1 MKKKGTGG
9 HGRKRLAGK
18 GPTPKASDRTYHQ
31 AYRDR
36 IAAEKKATHTNA
48 QRSRAAAKDHY
59 RPHTRA
65 GAELIFGRNPV
76 SEAAVAGVP
85 FKRLFV
91 ASTIMKDPK
100 LAKVVERASASGV
113 PLRECSAADLDRLT
127 EGGVHQGIAAELC
140 AYQYLDVMEL
150 WDLAVARAEA
160 AGRAA
165 SAGCAVVSPAVHE
178 VPSGVLG
185 ETPKSD
191 LAPHETVATK
201 PPTHPPLLVALDQIT
216 DPHNLGAVLRSA
228 AAFGADGVI
237 IPEHRAASVN
247 AAAWKVSAGA
257 AAIVPVAQATNL
269 TRALQDLKRAGA
281 FVIGLD
287 GGGDVALPDLQL
299 TDVPLVVV
307 TGSEGRGISRLVRD
321 TCDQIVSIPIAPR
334 MESLNA
340 AVATGIALYQ
350 IATARRV
357 VR

>member
-59 RPHTRA
+59 RPHT
-65 GAELIFGRNPV
+65 GKDAELIYGRNPV
-76 SEAAVAGVP
+76 VEAAAAGVP
-85 FKRLFV
+85 FRRLFV

-113 PLRECSAADLDRLT
+113 PLKECSVADLDRLT
-127 EGGVHQGIAAELC
+127 EGGTHQGIVAEMG
-140 AYQYLDVMEL
+140 AYQYAEVMEL
-150 WDLAVARAEA
+150 WDRAVARA
-160 AGRAA
+160 AG
-165 SAGCAVVSPAVHE
+165 SANPAAVHE
-178 VPSGVLG
+178 APTGVDGEDSHSG
-185 ETPKSD
+185 
-191 LAPHETVATK
+191 LATHEPAAS
-201 PPTHPPLLVALDQIT
+201 HPPLLIALDQVT

-237 IPEHRAASVN
+237 IPAHRAAGVT

-287 GGGDVALPDLQL
+287 GGGDVSLPDLQL

-321 TCDQIVSIPIAPR
+321 TCDQIVSIPIDPR

-350 IATARRV
+350 IAVKR
-357 VR
+357 